1 METKERLIRVTPKH
15 KIVFLGDQG
24 VGKSSLASR
33 FVYDIYEEKYQPTI
47 GIDFFTRTL
56 VLGECIILKLCF
68 LVCIYTICM
77 EKLWNSLPDNLRTA
91 DLILNLTAFVNFNYN
106 SLVSYYISEIFFTLV
121 DISFVLLDL

>member
-1 METKERLIRVTPKH
+1 METKERIIEVTPKH

-56 VLGECIILKLCF
+56 VLGEC
-68 LVCIYTICM
+68 
-77 EKLWNSLPDNLRTA
+77 
-91 DLILNLTAFVNFNYN
+91 
-106 SLVSYYISEIFFTLV
+106 
-121 DISFVLLDL
+121 